1 MEPTLE
7 AVVFEITDALGQR
20 EFDRALERLSVML
33 KLRAEPI
40 AMLGAVGSH
49 MRRLHAA
56 RILQAAGK
64 TAQDL
69 ASLCGVA
76 PFAANKCF
84 AQARR
89 LSDRFCAQAV
99 LLCCEADRQMKTSY
113 DDPARILE
121 LLILQLAEEA
131 RHDLAAAGYR
141 RRGAL

>member
-33 KLRAEPI
+33 KLRAEPSPCSARSAAI
-40 AMLGAVGSH
+40 CVGSTPRASC
-49 MRRLHAA
+49 RRPGRPRRTLPRSAA
-56 RILQAAGK
+56 SR
-64 TAQDL
+64 
-69 ASLCGVA
+69 

-131 RHDLAAAGYR
+131 RHD
-141 RRGAL
+141 

>member
-64 TAQDL
+64 TSQDL

-131 RHDLAAAGYR
+131 RHD
-141 RRGAL
+141 